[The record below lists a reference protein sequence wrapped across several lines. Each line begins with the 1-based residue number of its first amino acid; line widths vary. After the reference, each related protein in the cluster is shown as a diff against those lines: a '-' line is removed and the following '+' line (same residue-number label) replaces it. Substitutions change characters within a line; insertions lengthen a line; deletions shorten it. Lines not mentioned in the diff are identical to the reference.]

1 MLRVV
6 YLADRGSNVNS
17 QWLNRFFDTNS
28 KTLSHLSCGVL
39 IALSLYV
46 LTPTVTKLIFGSKMF
61 SSSSKRADKYT
72 TGLINNR
79 NDCFANCSVQA
90 LASLPGLTS
99 YLNEFLRQVSNA
111 VALINGNPTDK
122 QPPRG
127 NSQFLDNGILTPRV
141 EIENNPI
148 DNHQSLDSGVLTPR
162 LEIKENPIDSHQ
174 SLDRLV
180 SNAVRKSKSS
190 GSVSTL
196 QDEAT
201 GDHTP
206 ALSTAQHS
214 LNNAEESS
222 EETDDETTEPK
233 IPRILM
239 HQSLASMLSQLQ
251 ETITSSRHI
260 SVWPLLHVLEIIF
273 NAKIS
278 TGQNDAHELTQVI
291 LETLQ
296 KENSKLRKFVKSRG
310 VDVSIPELPF
320 GGELADHLVCM
331 KCTNSSKVN
340 VHPFIIYPLTVPHS
354 MSAKLS
360 DMVSDN
366 QTDTIEGYSC
376 LTCKVSTIVNCEK
389 GREARTRSE
398 EENKILKT
406 LEAALPDMSIND
418 ELSDELTAYINA
430 YSRDGVVAADLK
442 STIVKKTVVVESPKT
457 LVMHLSRSMFDG
469 ISYQRNSCGV
479 AFDEV
484 LESQEQVIR
493 HNKCVGINPISYKLK
508 AIVAHSGSHS
518 QGHYECYR
526 HKPDFVKDVT
536 TKTVIN
542 RSPTIDVSLITPEQ
556 SKDTNGAQKQSE
568 RTSPQDYIPDSKF
581 TLNAAALP
589 MQSNGSN
596 GSNNDDYVIG
606 GSDSSKVSRKPSAI
620 KKLTGF
626 LSRRGSVTGENDD
639 SSADI
644 QAPASIPRSRAG
656 SIANSD
662 YGRSRAGSVSST
674 HMRRTTSIESQSSYL
689 NSSESNF
696 GTTSASDADVVPGD
710 SRILKKIKSVVK
722 YPYWHIS
729 DAEVKEAKTDQVLG
743 EVRYVYMLYYE
754 RLGI

>member
-1 MLRVV
+1 M
-6 YLADRGSNVNS
+6 
-17 QWLNRFFDTNS
+17 
-28 KTLSHLSCGVL
+28 
-39 IALSLYV
+39 ALSLYV
-46 LTPTVTKLIFGSKMF
+46 LTPTITKLIFGSKMF

-99 YLNEFLRQVSNA
+99 YLNEFLHQVSDA
-111 VALINGNPTDK
+111 VVFINDDTEDK
-122 QPPRG
+122 QASRG
-127 NSQFLDNGILTPRV
+127 TQFLDHGILTPKLEV
-141 EIENNPI
+141 DSNPI
-148 DNHQSLDSGVLTPR
+148 DNHQSLDG
-162 LEIKENPIDSHQ
+162 
-174 SLDRLV
+174 LV
-180 SNAVRKSKSS
+180 SSAVQKSKSS
-190 GSVSTL
+190 TSVSTL
-196 QDEAT
+196 QDET
-201 GDHTP
+201 THGDHTP

-214 LNNAEESS
+214 LNEEEDNS

-260 SVWPLLHVLEIIF
+260 SVWPLLRVLEIIF

-296 KENSKLRKFVKSRG
+296 KENMKLRKFVKNN
-310 VDVSIPELPF
+310 DINVSIPELPF
-320 GGELADHLVCM
+320 GGQLADHLVCM

-340 VHPFIIYPLTVPHS
+340 IHPFIIYPLTVPQA

-376 LTCKVSTIVNCEK
+376 LTCKVSTIVNYEK
-389 GREARTRSE
+389 GRGYAKCTQE
-398 EENKILKT
+398 EKSILKT
-406 LEAALPDMSIND
+406 LEGALPDMAIND
-418 ELSDELTAYINA
+418 ELSDELTSYINS
-430 YSRDGVVAADLK
+430 YNKDGIVGADLK

-469 ISYQRNSCGV
+469 ISYQRNSCNV
-479 AFDEV
+479 AFDEI
-484 LESQEQVIR
+484 LESREQVIR

-526 HKPDFVKDVT
+526 HKPDFVKDTT

-542 RSPTIDVSLITPEQ
+542 RSPTIDKSLITPEQ
-556 SKDTNGAQKQSE
+556 SKEPNGTQKQAD
-568 RTSPQDYIPDSKF
+568 PKDYIGDGNF

-589 MQSNGSN
+589 TRSNSSN
-596 GSNNDDYVIG
+596 SSVHNSEEDYVIS
-606 GSDSSKVSRKPSAI
+606 GSEGSKPSRKPSAI
-620 KKLTGF
+620 KKITGF
-626 LSRRGSVTGENDD
+626 LSRKGSMSGEEPPL
-639 SSADI
+639 DI
-644 QAPASIPRSRAG
+644 KSPASIARSRAG
-656 SIANSD
+656 SIATSD
-662 YGRSRAGSVSST
+662 YGRSRAGSISST
-674 HMRRTTSIESQSSYL
+674 QMGRTTSIDSQSSHL
-689 NSSESNF
+689 TSSESNV
-696 GTTSASDADVVPGD
+696 GTTSASDADAVLGD
-710 SRILKKIKSVVK
+710 QRILKKIKSVSK
-722 YPYWHIS
+722 YPYWRIS

-743 EVRYVYMLYYE
+743 EMRYVYMLYYE
-754 RLGI
+754 LLTS